1 MNTQT
6 TEIKDKS
13 KVQTNLERYIQNTGK
28 TEAEYKAWATQVG
41 RKMHINTLDKLICAT
56 MNIYSVSHLS
66 YLTTEISDLMSQEQL
81 ADYLFE
87 HSQNP
92 LEIAQLWQ
100 SAKTEEN
107 AWLDKNSVINEYLKP
122 FPKTD
127 FERWGD
133 KNWLADVSKSWFN
146 KEGLNLDVQIQ
157 EMNHLYELEITIDD
171 VLEFVRTYRRNTY
184 SSPAA
189 QKVRALESRFKELT
203 SFALKDYYA
212 EHLIKANTFTQTIQT
227 EDVPF

>member
-1 MNTQT
+1 
-6 TEIKDKS
+6 
-13 KVQTNLERYIQNTGK
+13 
-28 TEAEYKAWATQVG
+28 
-41 RKMHINTLDKLICAT
+41 MHINTLDKLICAT

-107 AWLDKNSVINEYLKP
+107 AWLDKNSVINEHLKP

-171 VLEFVRTYRRNTY
+171 VIEFVRTYRRNAY

-189 QKVRALESRFKELT
+189 QKVKALENRFKELT